1 VCREALLTR
10 ARSAERK
17 GRAGGS
23 SSACWWWLA
32 PTLCALRAKCRPCKP
47 LSSACRCRLKAPPR
61 WFDAARRAASNH
73 VGVARRGRTARP
85 RSGLRRAS
93 GSERQKKPDSG
104 HLGLD
109 RALRISKAASVS
121 VFSDSSSGGSDY
133 ILEQP
138 VGPPGPWPGSSHAH
152 RRWASDVPWSIPYRK
167 RLGHRP
173 ACRSARALKSH
184 LFHRCRLEETAGGAL
199 LLTERS

>member
-1 VCREALLTR
+1 MCREALLTR
-10 ARSAERK
+10 ARWAERK

-109 RALRISKAASVS
+109 RAWSADCTVTSDGVVSPHARCDLLSRLRSQVRTQIYALENHYRPGEPLRTRTYSSTVS
-121 VFSDSSSGGSDY
+121 
-133 ILEQP
+133 LQA
-138 VGPPGPWPGSSHAH
+138 W
-152 RRWASDVPWSIPYRK
+152 
-167 RLGHRP
+167 
-173 ACRSARALKSH
+173 
-184 LFHRCRLEETAGGAL
+184 
-199 LLTERS
+199 